1 MLGLVIVA
9 FSGAGPGVVTQTY
22 TRTDDGRLPGG
33 PTGLDPGHDH
43 RTTLQRSGW
52 AEILFLHIRGRPPP
66 RLDRGTAVGL
76 CPVVVV

>member
-43 RTTLQRSGW
+43 RTTLQRSG
-52 AEILFLHIRGRPPP
+52 
-66 RLDRGTAVGL
+66 
-76 CPVVVV
+76 